1 MTPAPSQV
9 WLVVEPVDMRSGIEG
24 LSQRIQNTLG
34 RSPCDGS
41 ARALRLFDEGIAHIL
56 PPEDLHN
63 GQYLG
68 ENRRGETVFYSA
80 PTLSIGALQVFAGD
94 FDSHHAISAVAASA
108 KKHAKKMP
116 GSSLFIERRRR
127 QAGTESAEMQGSL
140 RSDALNVC

>member
-1 MTPAPSQV
+1 VAQIARDIADPHADFIGHIGGDDFMLLFQSNDWEA
-9 WLVVEPVDMRSGIEG
+9 R
-24 LSQRIQNTLG
+24 
-34 RSPCDGS
+34 C

-94 FDSHHAISAVAASA
+94 FDSHQAVSAVAASA

-127 QAGTESAEMQGSL
+127 QAGAESAEMQGSL
-140 RSDALNVC
+140 RADALNAC